1 MISRSDMRK
10 TIVAVIVKTAQNIR
24 YENTGPIF
32 SLDTRRLKESN
43 RMNRGKIR
51 KRASARM

>member
-10 TIVAVIVKTAQNIR
+10 TIVAVIVKTVQNIR